1 MPDAEWLAERFESER
16 KRLRAVAYRM
26 LGSVPE
32 AEDAVQEAWLRLS
45 RSNAGEIDNLNGWL
59 TTVVARV
66 SLNMLQS
73 RKSRR
78 EGPEG
83 TRVPD
88 PVITLADPVDPEQ
101 QAILADSVGL
111 ALLVVL
117 ESLSPAE
124 RLAFVLHDMFD
135 IPFEEIAPII
145 DKSPAAARQLASRG
159 RRRVRSAAVPD
170 PDRVRQQRVADAFL
184 AAAREGNFEGRLAM
198 LDPDVVMHIDGGT
211 LRPGATRVVRG
222 ARAVA
227 EGALRFASL
236 APFARQVLVNGAP
249 GFVGRRS
256 DGHILSVVGM
266 TIRDGKIVEIDALT
280 DAERLDKLDLSA
292 G

>member
-1 MPDAEWLAERFESER
+1 MPDADWLAERFESER

-45 RSNAGEIDNLNGWL
+45 RSNAGAIDNLGGWL

-66 SLNMLQS
+66 ALNTLQS
-73 RKSRR
+73 RKSRS
-78 EGPEG
+78 EETVG

-88 PVITLADPVDPEQ
+88 PIITLADQVDPEQ

-145 DKSPAAARQLASRG
+145 DRSPAAARQLASRG
-159 RRRVRSAAVPD
+159 RRRVRTAAVPD
-170 PDRVRQQRVADAFL
+170 PDRARQQRVADAFL
-184 AAAREGNFEGRLAM
+184 AAGREGNFDGLLAL
-198 LDPDVVMHIDGGT
+198 LDPDVVMHIDGGK
-211 LRPGATRVVRG
+211 LRPGATKVVRG

-227 EGALRFASL
+227 EGAMRFASL
-236 APFARQVLVNGAP
+236 APFARQVLVNGTP
-249 GFVGRRS
+249 GFIGRLP
-256 DGHILSVVGM
+256 DGRIVSVMGM
-266 TIRDGKIVEIDALT
+266 TIRDGKIIEIHALT
-280 DAERLDKLDLSA
+280 DAERLGRLDLS
-292 G
+292 GR